1 MKEEIEKWQA
11 TRRAKLEKRSLNVMA
26 LVVSCPI
33 WAKETEEGLQVRP
46 VRLYSRPC
54 LSVKWRSKVPDLP
67 REFSFFHLSLSVAN
81 MS

>member
-11 TRRAKLEKRSLNVMA
+11 TRRAKLEKRSLNEMA

-46 VRLYSRPC
+46 VSLYSSPC
-54 LSVKWRSKVPDLP
+54 LSVKWRSKVP
-67 REFSFFHLSLSVAN
+67 A
-81 MS
+81 